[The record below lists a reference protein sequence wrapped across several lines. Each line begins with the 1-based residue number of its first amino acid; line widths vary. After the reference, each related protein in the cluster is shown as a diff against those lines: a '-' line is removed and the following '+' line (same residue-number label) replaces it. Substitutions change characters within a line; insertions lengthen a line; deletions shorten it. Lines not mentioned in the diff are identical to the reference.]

1 MKTNTLV
8 SSVTDETSLKIIAY
22 YINNEEISKSSQYNY
37 KKVMIFVRI
46 IFQSW
51 IYFEICKTF
60 KVILGI

>member
-46 IFQSW
+46 IFQS
-51 IYFEICKTF
+51 
-60 KVILGI
+60 